1 MANHLGREGLVKIS
15 ITQIGELKNYSL
27 SHSSDTVEDSV
38 IGDTYRT
45 RLATMKTWSASG
57 DLFWDE
63 TDAGQLLITIGSSV
77 TLNLYP
83 EGDTSGDRYYGGVA
97 IVTKFDISASFDGIV
112 EGSIAFEGN
121 GALSTLT
128 AT

>member
-15 ITQIGELKNYSL
+15 STTIGELRNYAL

-45 RLATMKTWSASG
+45 RLATMKTFSVSG
-57 DLFWDE
+57 DLYWDE
-63 TDAGQLLITIGSSV
+63 TNAGQLLITIGSSV

-83 EGDTSGDRYYGGVA
+83 EGADTGDIYYSGAA

-128 AT
+128 V